1 MELQD
6 SQNARVSPTRIDSP
20 RSIPLPEIYVTPASP
35 LCDGP
40 VEPRVWPVVKNEPL
54 SIPEETAV
62 FKAHPPPSREQT
74 VNPFQT
80 PDDDADGDSR
90 LPDFDATS
98 QVATQQGNIPG
109 QFIFTQDTIFTDLS
123 AEEHTNLTRTPMF
136 AARGI
141 VMSDSSGKEYAN
153 LEKPAEKPSEPQ
165 KHGKHASGVL
175 VEEPRPKRLK
185 GKHVKEEHA
194 EKSTLFA
201 GEPPFA
207 FLSPN
212 KDATTRLILKEQAIE
227 VCMRI
232 IGKCKKLLADE
243 IDQEE
248 EHDEGIEDIIA
259 RIGEFSVMDESRP
272 DYVHTDSL

>member
-1 MELQD
+1 
-6 SQNARVSPTRIDSP
+6 
-20 RSIPLPEIYVTPASP
+20 
-35 LCDGP
+35 
-40 VEPRVWPVVKNEPL
+40 
-54 SIPEETAV
+54 
-62 FKAHPPPSREQT
+62 
-74 VNPFQT
+74 
-80 PDDDADGDSR
+80 
-90 LPDFDATS
+90 
-98 QVATQQGNIPG
+98 
-109 QFIFTQDTIFTDLS
+109 
-123 AEEHTNLTRTPMF
+123 
-136 AARGI
+136 
-141 VMSDSSGKEYAN
+141 MSDSSGKEYAN